1 MSESMAQV
9 AEKST
14 AVKSPALRTGVQ
26 PAAPRPLRRA
36 ARRFA
41 VLAPPLVVAVVAGCA
56 SYGKPVNQ
64 EVALRVTEGGERAE
78 ASCVVSND
86 FGTWTVVAPVVLGV
100 TRSEKPLEVECSTPE
115 GLKAVR
121 VFNSIRFGE
130 LPGGQTAYAYP
141 EELELA
147 LPRVDRLHTTGVSAP
162 AFARLDDVGMLPYVD
177 EEGRE
182 GYRRFLAGGLPR
194 AFAISDN
201 GHWIRVNAA
210 RGAARLAMSRCQTYG
225 GRCRLYAVDDEV
237 VWDQKRPSDLVAS
250 Y

>member
-1 MSESMAQV
+1 MSESMAKV
-9 AEKST
+9 AVKST
-14 AVKSPALRTGVQ
+14 AVKSAAVNAPVQ
-26 PAAPRPLRRA
+26 PAARRPHRRA
-36 ARRFA
+36 AGRFA
-41 VLAPPLVVAVVAGCA
+41 ALAAPILVAAVAGCA

-78 ASCVVSND
+78 ANCVVSND
-86 FGTWTVVAPVVLGV
+86 LGTWSVVAPVVLGV

-121 VFNSIRFGE
+121 VFTSIRFGE

-147 LPRVDRLHTTGVSAP
+147 LARPDRLQTTGVSAS
-162 AFARLDDVGMLPYVD
+162 AFARIDDVAMLPYVD
-177 EEGRE
+177 DEGRE

-225 GRCRLYAVDDEV
+225 GRCRLYAVDDDV

>member
-1 MSESMAQV
+1 MSESMAKV
-9 AEKST
+9 AVKST
-14 AVKSPALRTGVQ
+14 AVKATVQ
-26 PAAPRPLRRA
+26 PAVRRPIRRA
-36 ARRFA
+36 AGRLAAFA
-41 VLAPPLVVAVVAGCA
+41 APLVVAAVAGCA

-86 FGTWTVVAPVVLGV
+86 LGTWTVVAPVVLGV

-115 GLKAVR
+115 GLKSVR
-121 VFNSIRFGE
+121 VFNSVRFGE
-130 LPGGQTAYAYP
+130 LPGGQSAYAYP
-141 EELELA
+141 DELELA
-147 LPRVDRLHTTGVSAP
+147 LARPERLQTTGVSAP

-201 GHWIRVNAA
+201 GRWTRVNAA

-237 VWDQKRPSDLVAS
+237 VWDQKRPGDLAAA

>member
-1 MSESMAQV
+1 MSEPMRQV
-9 AEKST
+9 AVTMDPATTT
-14 AVKSPALRTGVQ
+14 AL
-26 PAAPRPLRRA
+26 PLRPP
-36 ARRFA
+36 ARRSGRSIA
-41 VLAPPLVVAVVAGCA
+41 AIVAPLLTALAAGCA

-78 ASCVVSND
+78 ANCVVSND
-86 FGTWTVVAPVVLGV
+86 LGSWSVVAPVVLGV

-115 GLKAVR
+115 GLKASRIFTSV
-121 VFNSIRFGE
+121 RFGE

-141 EELELA
+141 DVLELTLVRA
-147 LPRVDRLHTTGVSAP
+147 DRLQTTDVQAL
-162 AFARLDDVGMLPYVD
+162 AFARIDDVAMLPYVD
-177 EEGRE
+177 DEGRE

-201 GHWIRVNAA
+201 GHWVRVNAA

-225 GRCRLYAVDDEV
+225 GRCRLYAVDDAV
-237 VWDQKRPSDLVAS
+237 VWDEKRPNDLVAS

>member
-1 MSESMAQV
+1 MSESMGQV
-9 AEKST
+9 A
-14 AVKSPALRTGVQ
+14 VKAPAKQATVQ
-26 PAAPRPLRRA
+26 PADCRPVRGAA
-36 ARRFA
+36 ARLA
-41 VLAPPLVVAVVAGCA
+41 AIAAPLVLAAAAGCA
-56 SYGKPVNQ
+56 TYGKPVNQ
-64 EVALRVTEGGERAE
+64 EVALRVSEGGERAE
-78 ASCVVSND
+78 ANCVVSND
-86 FGTWTVVAPVVLGV
+86 AGTWTVVAPVVLGV

-121 VFNSIRFGE
+121 IFNSIRFGE

-141 EELELA
+141 DELELELA
-147 LPRVDRLHTTGVSAP
+147 RPDRLQTTGVSVP
-162 AFARLDDVGMLPYVD
+162 AFARLEDVGMLPYVD
-177 EEGRE
+177 DEGRE

-237 VWDQKRPSDLVAS
+237 VWDQKRSTDLVAS